1 MSKNLWWSIPLELLL
16 LTFSFI
22 GLISSLIFI
31 LIVITRYEF
40 RQNLTLLLAM
50 NLSFGGLITCVSMIS
65 QGIHMMM
72 NSPED
77 RLCPYRSY
85 FFTVGGLYI
94 FEAAALQTLHR
105 LIVIIFVHRR
115 QWQNRCLFFF
125 LALIQLILCL
135 LGLLPL
141 LLTNRFPY
149 YPNANA
155 CYIALNDIFGVLYP
169 AVSFY
174 FTPLIFQSICSY
186 WILRYVSRKYQARR
200 KHDKIKKR
208 IYKEKRVLARLSLP
222 VFLLLSVGLIFFVF
236 FFATILSNDQW
247 KAPSYALHLSFMG
260 SSAATGSSMLANLIL
275 TKPVKKILLSFLP
288 KHPR

>member
-40 RQNLTLLLAM
+40 RQNLALLLAM
-50 NLSFGGLITCVSMIS
+50 NLSFGGLITCISMIS
-65 QGIHMMM
+65 QGIYMMM

-115 QWQNRCLFFF
+115 HWQNRCLFFF

-149 YPNANA
+149 YPSANA

-169 AVSFY
+169 ACWTY
-174 FTPLIFQSICSY
+174 
-186 WILRYVSRKYQARR
+186 
-200 KHDKIKKR
+200 
-208 IYKEKRVLARLSLP
+208 
-222 VFLLLSVGLIFFVF
+222 FFVF

-247 KAPSYALHLSFMG
+247 QAPSYALHLSFMG